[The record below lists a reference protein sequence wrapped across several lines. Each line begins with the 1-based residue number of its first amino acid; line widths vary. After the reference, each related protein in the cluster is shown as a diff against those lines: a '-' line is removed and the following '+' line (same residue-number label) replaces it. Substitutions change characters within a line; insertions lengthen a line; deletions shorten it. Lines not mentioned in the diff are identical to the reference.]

1 MLHSNRRWCVGSV
14 ESVESVEEFARK
26 LTETTWCCCTGFRN
40 GNYIWLNDS
49 TSPDGA
55 QEFAVVKILDST
67 RFVQLES
74 ITFGW
79 CDYERSLQLILA
91 TLNGQ
96 DDRNSWRKPVYPML
110 ESELEHGRCPLC
122 A

>member
-1 MLHSNRRWCVGSV
+1 MLHENRVWCVSEV
-14 ESVESVEEFARK
+14 ATAEELARK
-26 LTETTWCCCTGFRN
+26 LTETTWCCCTGFRI
-40 GNYIWLNDS
+40 GDYIWLNDS

-55 QEFAVVKILDST
+55 QEFAVVKDLSST
-67 RFVQLES
+67 RYVQLES

-96 DDRNSWRKPVYPML
+96 DDRNSWRKPVYPLL
-110 ESELEHGRCPLC
+110 ESEQEHGRCPLC